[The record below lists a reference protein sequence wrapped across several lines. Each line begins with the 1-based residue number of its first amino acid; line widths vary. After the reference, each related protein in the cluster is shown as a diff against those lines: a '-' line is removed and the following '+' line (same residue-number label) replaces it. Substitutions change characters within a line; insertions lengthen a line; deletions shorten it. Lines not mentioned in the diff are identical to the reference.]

1 MSLGSQAIRLRSGT
15 ELSAQETDTVSTNNQ
30 ADVVPAD
37 DSMESVINFLEQTR
51 IQDGSEEDELIVNSQ
66 TKISTPQQI
75 LKPPSLVINEDF
87 IKARALS
94 NKLDTLE
101 NKLVRFQS
109 HEEFLRVC
117 IAEGIVPTY
126 LQIFLEPSIG
136 NHDEAFLAKFFGIVK
151 RFQNELMTATADFCA
166 ETQEKASKDIN
177 EITTELKGTIKPE
190 NFKTVTNRIT
200 DRKTQAAHML
210 RKRKQGKLN
219 ALRYGKRQDARR
231 PERQPK
237 LDQQPQQSN
246 HQNPQQLINH
256 QAQKPTYKAMV
267 QRPAQVQ
274 NAHPHNALHH
284 RQNPTVQVTNPQGFR
299 SNIPNY
305 APRKDLQPRLNRGG
319 KRSFHNFLNDAFQ
332 PGGNND
338 NSNQAFHTTN
348 NQQQEP
354 TNNNQFLNA
363 PNYARQNAYNSNIQE
378 SNRPYNNPSYQPKN
392 MHAAFPEQSIAGE
405 SGAPTKELQDGL
417 QCAFQVLHALEAKF
431 KQYFNH

>member
-246 HQNPQQLINH
+246 HQNPQ
-256 QAQKPTYKAMV
+256 
-267 QRPAQVQ
+267 
-274 NAHPHNALHH
+274 
-284 RQNPTVQVTNPQGFR
+284 
-299 SNIPNY
+299 
-305 APRKDLQPRLNRGG
+305 
-319 KRSFHNFLNDAFQ
+319 
-332 PGGNND
+332 
-338 NSNQAFHTTN
+338 
-348 NQQQEP
+348 
-354 TNNNQFLNA
+354 
-363 PNYARQNAYNSNIQE
+363 
-378 SNRPYNNPSYQPKN
+378 
-392 MHAAFPEQSIAGE
+392 
-405 SGAPTKELQDGL
+405 
-417 QCAFQVLHALEAKF
+417 
-431 KQYFNH
+431 